1 MFDINPF
8 HIFLMFVLWVIFI
21 FMLFYVGIEAHEVNL
36 VPIIIIFCFAVIVT
50 VANAVEWSDLKHRNL
65 PASISEVPP

>member
-8 HIFLMFVLWVIFI
+8 HVFLMFMLWGIFI
-21 FMLFYVGIEAHEVNL
+21 FMLLYAMLNGDNANPWPVFL
-36 VPIIIIFCFAVIVT
+36 IFCFAVIVT